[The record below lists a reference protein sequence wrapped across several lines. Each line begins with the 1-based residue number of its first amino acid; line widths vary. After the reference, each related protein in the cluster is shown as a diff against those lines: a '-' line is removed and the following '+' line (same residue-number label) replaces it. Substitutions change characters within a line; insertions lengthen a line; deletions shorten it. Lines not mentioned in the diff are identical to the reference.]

1 MIVAPGGGRWDFLE
15 FTLATGGLRPPNLR
29 VHLVIFYTLVV
40 LLGILSMGFQLLA
53 SRLLNPF
60 FGSSLIVWAWLISTF
75 LAAFSVGSILGGWI
89 SNAPPPQR
97 IRAQWIAGAVA
108 VGSLAFTA
116 FLGRAVLGQIEIAF
130 TEITTGLLV
139 ACLGLFF
146 LPVTT
151 LSSFGPQCVQ
161 FLAGRGTPPGKA
173 SGLVYGVSTLGN
185 IAGVMLTAFVLIPH
199 LPVSTLLYL
208 WLGVALV
215 NLSCLIIL
223 LRPDKP
229 AFSP

>member
-1 MIVAPGGGRWDFLE
+1 MP
-15 FTLATGGLRPPNLR
+15 
-29 VHLVIFYTLVV
+29 LVFFYTLVV

-75 LAAFSVGSILGGWI
+75 LAAFSLGSMVGGWI
-89 SNAPPPQR
+89 SDAPTPR
-97 IRAQWIAGAVA
+97 RERAQWVAGALA

-116 FLGRAVLGQIEIAF
+116 FFGRVVLGQIEVAF
-130 TEITTGLLV
+130 AEITTGLLV
-139 ACLGLFF
+139 ACLALFF

-161 FLAGRGTPPGKA
+161 YLAARGTPPGKA

-199 LPVSTLLYL
+199 LPVSTLLHL

-215 NLSCLIIL
+215 NLTCLILL
-223 LRPDKP
+223 LRSVPKNS
-229 AFSP
+229 AQ

>member
-1 MIVAPGGGRWDFLE
+1 ME

-89 SNAPPPQR
+89 SNAPTSQR

-116 FLGRAVLGQIEIAF
+116 FFGRVVLGQIEIAF

>member
-1 MIVAPGGGRWDFLE
+1 MGAPGGGRWDFLE

-75 LAAFSVGSILGGWI
+75 LAAFSVGSILGGWV
-89 SNAPPPQR
+89 SNAPTAQR
-97 IRAQWIAGAVA
+97 IRAQWIAGAGA

-116 FLGRAVLGQIEIAF
+116 FFGRAVLGQIEIAF

>member
-1 MIVAPGGGRWDFLE
+1 
-15 FTLATGGLRPPNLR
+15 
-29 VHLVIFYTLVV
+29 
-40 LLGILSMGFQLLA
+40 MGFQLLA

-75 LAAFSVGSILGGWI
+75 LAAFSLGSMLGGWI
-89 SNAPPPQR
+89 SNAPRRQR
-97 IRAQWIAGAVA
+97 ERSQWLVGLLA

-116 FLGRAVLGQIEIAF
+116 FFGRALLGQIELAF
-130 TEITTGLLV
+130 TEITSGLLV
-139 ACLGLFF
+139 ACLALFF

-151 LSSFGPQCVQ
+151 LSAFGPQCVQ
-161 FLAGRGTPPGKA
+161 YLATRGTPPGQA
-173 SGLVYGVSTLGN
+173 SGLIYGVSTLGN

-215 NLSCLIIL
+215 NLTALIFL
-223 LRPDKP
+223 LR
-229 AFSP
+229 ASSASSAS

>member
-1 MIVAPGGGRWDFLE
+1 MVAPGGGRWDFLE

-89 SNAPPPQR
+89 SNAPTSQR
-97 IRAQWIAGAVA
+97 VRAQWIAGAVA

-116 FLGRAVLGQIEIAF
+116 FFGRAVLGQIEIAF